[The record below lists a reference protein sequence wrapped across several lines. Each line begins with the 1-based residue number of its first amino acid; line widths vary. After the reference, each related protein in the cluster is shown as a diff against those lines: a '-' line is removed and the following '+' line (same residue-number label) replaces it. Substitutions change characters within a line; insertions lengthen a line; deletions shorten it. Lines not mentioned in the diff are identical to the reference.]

1 MTEIADFELDKPHDP
16 RFGGRDRHLG
26 LWLTLAVLVS
36 IAVGVA
42 IYFYL
47 RWRQPQPAPQSVAVK
62 TETAVTPERGGAL
75 KGEPGENIP
84 LGPLDE
90 TDPVVRELMRR
101 LSSHPTVL
109 AWLATDQLVRNFTV
123 SVVNVADGKTPA
135 SHLQAIRPKGDFKA
149 VDSGTSSSIDPR
161 SYSRYDNYADA
172 FAALDARG
180 AARLYA
186 TLKPR
191 IQDAYRE
198 LGYGDTNFDATLQ
211 RAVVELLNTPV
222 VDGSVVITPNPVKY
236 EFSNPKLQGLSG
248 AQRQLLR
255 MGPRNVRLIQ
265 EKLREM
271 SPYLGI
277 APSALPPDQN
287 R

>member
-1 MTEIADFELDKPHDP
+1 MREIADFELDKSHDP
-16 RFGGRDRHLG
+16 RLGGRDRHLG

-36 IAVGVA
+36 IAVGVT

-62 TETAVTPERGGAL
+62 AETAVAAERAGGL
-75 KGEPGENIP
+75 KGEPGESIP

-101 LSSHPTVL
+101 LSSHPTVI

-123 SVVNVADGKTPA
+123 SVVNVADGKTPS

-149 VDSGTSSSIDPR
+149 VGSGDSSTIDPR
-161 SYSRYDNYADA
+161 SYARYDDYADA

-198 LGYGDTNFDATLQ
+198 LGYGDANFDTTLQ

-222 VDGSVVITPNPVKY
+222 VDGSVIVTQNPVKY
-236 EFSNPKLQGLSG
+236 EFSNPKLQGLSS

-265 EKLREM
+265 AKLREM
-271 SPYLGI
+271 APYLGI
-277 APSALPPDQN
+277 DPAALPPA
-287 R
+287 RAR